1 MNDQNDEW
9 MLELC
14 TQEEIALSLAS
25 KTYER
30 TVMDKVRV
38 RVVIILT
45 IEQYRISGKVE
56 GQQKGGR
63 TAYLCLYDI

>member
-1 MNDQNDEW
+1 MNDQNNEW
-9 MLELC
+9 MLGLC

-38 RVVIILT
+38 VIILT
-45 IEQYRISGKVE
+45 IEQYRINGKVE

-63 TAYLCLYDI
+63 TTYLCLYDI